1 LSSDE
6 VVKIKHTMFGKI
18 NGEKSCGNCIDLDS
32 WAKDTSSKL
41 SVPFEYQH
49 QDIDSDRGKEYA
61 EKYDVNAIPVSEVC
75 EVYKSGKEECK
86 NYVGPDEVKQKL
98 SSYLKK
104 EVT

>member
-1 LSSDE
+1 
-6 VVKIKHTMFGKI
+6 MFGK
-18 NGEKSCGNCIDLDS
+18 SDCGNCNDLDL
-32 WAKDTSSKL
+32 WAKETTNKL
-41 SVPFEYQH
+41 SVPYEYQH
-49 QDIDSDRGKEYA
+49 QDIDEERGKQYA